1 MNLTKKKINLNK
13 LVIIVIS
20 IIIINF
26 FYIYSSSSVN
36 ISIDNGIG
44 MMSLEQKDGNKVH
57 GNALGVGSSIYLS
70 LGAGKKNRY
79 GFTLGYMTAF
89 VPVTDEEKM
98 ADEIA
103 YLPWG
108 ILLETKA
115 NDWFVAQIGTIGHY
129 HLVENKN
136 YFGLK
141 TSLGVEV
148 NSFGFF
154 FNNNFILRDDK
165 ISIEN
170 FIGFRLYIIK
180 N

>member
-1 MNLTKKKINLNK
+1 MNLSKKNMNLNTII
-13 LVIIVIS
+13 IIVIS
-20 IIIINF
+20 MIIVNF
-26 FYIYSSSSVN
+26 FYTYSSSSVN
-36 ISIDNGIG
+36 ISVDNGIG
-44 MMSLEQKDGNKVH
+44 MMSLEKKDGEKAH
-57 GNALGVGSSIYLS
+57 GNASGVGSSIYLS

-79 GFTLGYMTAF
+79 GFTVGYMTAF
-89 VPVTDEEKM
+89 IPVRDEEKI
-98 ADEIA
+98 ADEVA

-115 NDWFVAQIGTIGHY
+115 NNWFVAQVGTIGHY
-129 HLVENKN
+129 HFVENKN

-148 NSFGFF
+148 NSFGLI